1 MMIVAFSKKNAHST
15 AKLQRHSAIF
25 DIASRINAF
34 NVEKLCVERGS
45 TSRHI
50 NVHYVYTTHEAWS

>member
-1 MMIVAFSKKNAHST
+1 MLTAQLNYKGIVLYLT
-15 AKLQRHSAIF
+15 
-25 DIASRINAF
+25 IASRINAF

-50 NVHYVYTTHEAWS
+50 NVHYVYTTHEVWS